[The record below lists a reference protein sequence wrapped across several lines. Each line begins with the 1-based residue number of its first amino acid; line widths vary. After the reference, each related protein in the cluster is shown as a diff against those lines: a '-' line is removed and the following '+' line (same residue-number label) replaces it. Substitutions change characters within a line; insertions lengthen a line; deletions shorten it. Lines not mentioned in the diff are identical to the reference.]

1 MYITSKK
8 DIFNYST
15 GSSVEYTAQNKTF
28 SLTVTTPLFTVS
40 YTTEGR
46 GLSSSVYKQDVTQTT
61 EIGLFK
67 NDFLVHA
74 VQVILSLIGVFVIV
88 FTIFVIT
95 YIYFKCFRKTTN
107 DGEMKEKHLHV
118 KAQYNSLSFD
128 ANDTESRIQPE
139 QVEQVS
145 TDCTYLTP
153 VYRRSDNNDT
163 SSSDEIV
170 EIFKETPLRRQKNR
184 HKPSDES
191 NFTLDAEP
199 TNVYIE
205 ILQDNVEILNIG
217 SACDDGEKHDIQHL
231 KEAIH

>member
-1 MYITSKK
+1 M
-8 DIFNYST
+8 
-15 GSSVEYTAQNKTF
+15 
-28 SLTVTTPLFTVS
+28 TVTTPLFTVS

-46 GLSSSVYKQDVTQTT
+46 GLSSSVKKLDVTQTT

-107 DGEMKEKHLHV
+107 DGEMKGKYL

-153 VYRRSDNNDT
+153 VYRRSNNNDT

-170 EIFKETPLRRQKNR
+170 EIFKERPISRQKNC

-205 ILQDNVEILNIG
+205 ILQDNVEILNLG
-217 SACDDGEKHDIQHL
+217 SACDDGEKHVNHSTS
-231 KEAIH
+231 

>member
-1 MYITSKK
+1 M
-8 DIFNYST
+8 
-15 GSSVEYTAQNKTF
+15 
-28 SLTVTTPLFTVS
+28 
-40 YTTEGR
+40 
-46 GLSSSVYKQDVTQTT
+46 TQTT

-153 VYRRSDNNDT
+153 VYRRSDNNVT

-170 EIFKETPLRRQKNR
+170 EIFKETPLRRQKNP
-184 HKPSDES
+184 HKPTDES
-191 NFTLDAEP
+191 TFTLDAEP

-205 ILQDNVEILNIG
+205 ILQDNVEILNLG
-217 SACDDGEKHDIQHL
+217 SACDDGEKHDNHSTS
-231 KEAIH
+231 

>member
-8 DIFNYST
+8 IFVYYST

-46 GLSSSVYKQDVTQTT
+46 GLSSSVKKLDVTQTT

-107 DGEMKEKHLHV
+107 DGEMKGKYL

-153 VYRRSDNNDT
+153 VYRRSNNNDT

-170 EIFKETPLRRQKNR
+170 EIFKERPISRQKNC

-205 ILQDNVEILNIG
+205 ILQDNVEILNLG
-217 SACDDGEKHDIQHL
+217 SACDDGEKHVNHSTS
-231 KEAIH
+231 